1 MVKSLTVEKE
11 YNYPIEKVWKAITNP
26 EAIAKW
32 FIPGDFKPVVGSE
45 YSFENEYTKVR
56 GKIINLEEPVL
67 MVYSWIKENTEIE
80 TIVSWKLKE
89 TESGTKL
96 TILHEGIEKYKD
108 HPDLYKRNEEGWVM
122 VLGLIENYLE
132 SYEKN

>member
-1 MVKSLTVEKE
+1 MTKSLTVEKE
-11 YNYPIEKVWKAITNP
+11 YNHPIEKVWRAITNP

-45 YSFENEYTKVR
+45 YSFANEYTKVR

-67 MVYSWIKENTEIE
+67 MVYSWIKEDTEIE

-108 HPDLYKRNEEGWVM
+108 HPDLYKRNEEGWNM
-122 VLGLIENYLE
+122 VLRLVENYLE